1 MPFVCSSCG
10 KTHDGLPDLA
20 FDRPAY
26 AQDVP
31 EQEREKR
38 VDLGSDLCVVDDE
51 HYFIRGIIEIPI
63 RGQEDYFGIGAWV
76 SQKRENFLTY
86 KENSGSSTIGPFFG
100 WLSNDFMFG
109 GERTLS
115 LKTMAHFRGASAR
128 PRIVLEPTAH
138 PLATAQRE
146 GLTLDEVWKFLHGAL
161 GDAVK

>member
-26 AQDVP
+26 VKDVP
-31 EQEREKR
+31 EQELDRR

-63 RGQEDYFGIGAWV
+63 REHDEPFGIGVWV
-76 SQKRENFLTY
+76 SQKRENFLKY
-86 KENSGSSTIGPFFG
+86 KENFDSGTIGPFFG
-100 WLSNDFMFG
+100 WLSNEFMFG
-109 GERTLS
+109 GESTLS
-115 LKTMAHFRGASAR
+115 LKTMAHFRGGGDR

-138 PLATAQRE
+138 PLAKAQKE
-146 GLTLDEVWKFLHGAL
+146 GLTLDEVWTFLHSAL
-161 GDAVK
+161 GDTLK